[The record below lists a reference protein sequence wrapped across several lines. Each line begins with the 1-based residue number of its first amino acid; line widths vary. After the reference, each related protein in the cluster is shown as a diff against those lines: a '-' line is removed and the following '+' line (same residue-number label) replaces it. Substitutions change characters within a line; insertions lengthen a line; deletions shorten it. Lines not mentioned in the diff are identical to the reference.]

1 MVINALHYENPLH
14 YENTTHYENAT
25 QHNVRSVN
33 AVSLSQM
40 LRPQTGGG
48 KVSLYANDTSVY
60 HNYKHISVTPI
71 SSHKS
76 TYSALR
82 LHMLDILINRLVE
95 EKKVFPGEENI
106 DVASM
111 STESIDR
118 LTAHYARQYQ
128 DENTL
133 EPLVEDQGLNFGLHN
148 SKTALFLD
156 FLI

>member
-1 MVINALHYENPLH
+1 MVINPLHYENALHYEN
-14 YENTTHYENAT
+14 TTQYENAT

-76 TYSALR
+76 TYSSLR
-82 LHMLDILINRLVE
+82 LRMLDILINKLVE
-95 EKKVFPGEENI
+95 GRGEEKI